1 MGVDIYR
8 VSYKNVYD
16 HVTEEEISFIENCFS
31 LNETGSYYVSKDSL
45 SQALIRA
52 KEKRIK
58 VPRELVT
65 RLKKEL
71 KTADDSFDI
80 QIF

>member
-1 MGVDIYR
+1 MGVDVYR

-16 HVTEEEISFIENCFS
+16 HVTDEELSFIENCFS
-31 LNETGSYYVSKDSL
+31 FNETGSYYVSKDSL
-45 SQALIRA
+45 RLALSRA

-58 VPRELVT
+58 VPKELVT
-65 RLKKEL
+65 QLKKEL
-71 KTADDSFDI
+71 ETADDSFDI